1 VRGLIACAFLLIFV
15 VVCPRSAFAQAR
27 RDARLLVTVA
37 DQTGAVIPGATVK
50 VDGQEPATRSATSE
64 AVLTSDQGIA
74 AIAGLVP
81 GRYVVQAAFPGFE
94 TNFAATRVRTG
105 DNNRR
110 WSCRSRSSPDEI
122 TVGRDKQEAAADA
135 R

>member
-1 VRGLIACAFLLIFV
+1 M
-15 VVCPRSAFAQAR
+15 CPRSAFAQAR

-50 VDGQEPATRSATSE
+50 VDGQEPATR
-64 AVLTSDQGIA
+64 AVASDAVQTSDQGIA
-74 AIAGLVP
+74 AIAGLAP

-94 TNFAATRVRTG
+94 TNFARDVRVRTG
-105 DNNRR
+105 DNKQTLVL
-110 WSCRSRSSPDEI
+110 SIEKLTDEI